1 MMKIGNVDIKN
12 RIVLAPMAGYTN
24 PAFRR
29 IAKEFGAGLVFSEM
43 ISANGLLYDNDK
55 TWELAKTYPE
65 ERPVALQVFGGE
77 AETLA
82 EAARLLERK
91 AEFDILDINMGCPVR
106 KVLKAKAGCALLKD
120 PKKAAEIVSAVASAV
135 SKPVSVKIRAGF
147 DHKHI
152 NCVEIARAVEKAG
165 ASMITIHGRTQTD
178 LYRGKVN
185 LDYIRAVKEA
195 VRIPVIGN
203 GDIKSV
209 EDAALMAEVTGVD
222 YLMVGRGAL
231 GNPWLIRDMVD
242 YFSGLPLKEPPGFKE
257 KIELCLRHFSLL
269 LEEKPEPVAVMEMR
283 SWTAWY
289 LKGLAN
295 IRHARKRLMTV
306 KTKDELIGLL
316 TEIIDIS

>member
-106 KVLKAKAGCALLKD
+106 KVLKANAGCALLKD

>member
-1 MMKIGNVDIKN
+1 
-12 RIVLAPMAGYTN
+12 MAGYTN

-106 KVLKAKAGCALLKD
+106 KVLKANAGCALLKD

>member
-106 KVLKAKAGCALLKD
+106 KVLKANAGCALLKD

-152 NCVEIARAVEKAG
+152 NCVEIACAVEKAG

>member
-1 MMKIGNVDIKN
+1 MKIGNVDIKN

-106 KVLKAKAGCALLKD
+106 KVLKANAGCALLKD

>member
-106 KVLKAKAGCALLKD
+106 KVLKANAGCALLKD

-222 YLMVGRGAL
+222 YLMAGRGAL

>member
-82 EAARLLERK
+82 QAARLLERK

-106 KVLKAKAGCALLKD
+106 KVLKANAGCALLKD

-152 NCVEIARAVEKAG
+152 NCVEIACAVEKAG

-295 IRHARKRLMTV
+295 IRHVRKRLMTV

>member
-106 KVLKAKAGCALLKD
+106 KVLKANAGCALLKD

-147 DHKHI
+147 AHKHI

>member
-77 AETLA
+77 AETLV

-106 KVLKAKAGCALLKD
+106 KVLKANAGCALLKD

>member
-106 KVLKAKAGCALLKD
+106 KVLKANAGCALLKD

-147 DHKHI
+147 DDKHI

>member
-82 EAARLLERK
+82 QAARLLERK

-106 KVLKAKAGCALLKD
+106 KVLKANAGCALLKD

>member
-1 MMKIGNVDIKN
+1 
-12 RIVLAPMAGYTN
+12 
-24 PAFRR
+24 
-29 IAKEFGAGLVFSEM
+29 
-43 ISANGLLYDNDK
+43 
-55 TWELAKTYPE
+55 
-65 ERPVALQVFGGE
+65 
-77 AETLA
+77 
-82 EAARLLERK
+82 
-91 AEFDILDINMGCPVR
+91 MGCPVR
-106 KVLKAKAGCALLKD
+106 KVLKANAGCALLKD